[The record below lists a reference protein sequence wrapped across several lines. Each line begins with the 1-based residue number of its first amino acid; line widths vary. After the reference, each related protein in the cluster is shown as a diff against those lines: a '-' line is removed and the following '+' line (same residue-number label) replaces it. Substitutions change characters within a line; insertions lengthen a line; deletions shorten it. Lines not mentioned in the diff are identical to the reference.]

1 MVDFKTWIYAD
12 VRGLKYYPYFAK
24 INMHVQNN
32 DISTMYNILYFILNF
47 ARLNANK
54 YEEEWSMLFSAKIH

>member
-1 MVDFKTWIYAD
+1 
-12 VRGLKYYPYFAK
+12 
-24 INMHVQNN
+24 MHVQNN

-54 YEEEWSMLFSAKIH
+54 YEEE